1 MGPTAA
7 DRMFHLHS
15 IQKFVGIP
23 YSKANGRLGTRTN
36 KKTDCYSKSS
46 SSMLIYF
53 NVSYIHIYIQIIY
66 MHIYIQIIY
75 IYIYIQDAK
84 RG

>member
-53 NVSYIHIYIQIIY
+53 NVSYIHIYIYIQIIY
-66 MHIYIQIIY
+66 MHIYIY
-75 IYIYIQDAK
+75 IYK
-84 RG
+84 